1 MAGWITP
8 VPGGIGP
15 MTVAMLMN
23 NVVESWIRMNFP
35 HTLKQSEELNY
46 YGREDSGS
54 EEGTEEERRRIPE
67 EIVI

>member
-1 MAGWITP
+1 
-8 VPGGIGP
+8 